1 MKGITL
7 WGVYENGDITSGAT
21 SKDSR
26 DTDKGNTV
34 QAVRKMSQAKNLWK
48 DKAVTRIYRKRKSAA
63 TDNRFLGIPRFTRRY
78 KDYYEKCL
86 EHILNP
92 KEGNDF
98 CFIES

>member
-48 DKAVTRIYRKRKSAA
+48 DKAVTRIYRKIGS
-63 TDNRFLGIPRFTRRY
+63 LGSLVSLVAIKIIMR
-78 KDYYEKCL
+78 
-86 EHILNP
+86 NA
-92 KEGNDF
+92 
-98 CFIES
+98 